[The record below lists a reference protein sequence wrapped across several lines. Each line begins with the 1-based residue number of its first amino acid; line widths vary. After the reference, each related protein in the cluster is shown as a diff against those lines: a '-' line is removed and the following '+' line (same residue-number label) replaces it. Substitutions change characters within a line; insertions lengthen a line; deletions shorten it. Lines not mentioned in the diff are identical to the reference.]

1 MYISRNLEQWNAFL
15 QMLKIAFEENKAQ
28 EFLTLLL
35 TADERDAVG
44 LRLQIV
50 SQLIDKNMPQQ
61 IGRAHV

>member
-35 TADERDAVG
+35 TADERDAV
-44 LRLQIV
+44 
-50 SQLIDKNMPQQ
+50 
-61 IGRAHV
+61 